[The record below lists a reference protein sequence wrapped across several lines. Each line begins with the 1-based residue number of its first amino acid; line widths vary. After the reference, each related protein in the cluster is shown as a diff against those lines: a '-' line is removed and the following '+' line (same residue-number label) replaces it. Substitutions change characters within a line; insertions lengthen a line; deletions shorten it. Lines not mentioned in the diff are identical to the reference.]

1 MQYFKDKI
9 GSTGVLFLQETHS
22 DSKVEQ
28 KWKEDFKGPI
38 FFSHGKSNS
47 CGVLIAYFG
56 TGTFIVKK
64 QQTDKEGCIL
74 ILDVSNND
82 FEYILI
88 NLHNANTGNEQINV
102 LSNLF
107 ELLEEFDVS
116 PTKQLVMAG
125 DFNLFFNSKLEAQG
139 GNPTSKKK
147 SLDKVIEL
155 KETYDLCDIWRVRNM
170 KSKRFTF
177 T

>member
-56 TGTFIVKK
+56 TGTFIVKNNK
-64 QQTDKEGCIL
+64 QIR
-74 ILDVSNND
+74 
-82 FEYILI
+82 
-88 NLHNANTGNEQINV
+88 
-102 LSNLF
+102 
-107 ELLEEFDVS
+107 
-116 PTKQLVMAG
+116 
-125 DFNLFFNSKLEAQG
+125 
-139 GNPTSKKK
+139 
-147 SLDKVIEL
+147 KV
-155 KETYDLCDIWRVRNM
+155 V
-170 KSKRFTF
+170 F
-177 T
+177 